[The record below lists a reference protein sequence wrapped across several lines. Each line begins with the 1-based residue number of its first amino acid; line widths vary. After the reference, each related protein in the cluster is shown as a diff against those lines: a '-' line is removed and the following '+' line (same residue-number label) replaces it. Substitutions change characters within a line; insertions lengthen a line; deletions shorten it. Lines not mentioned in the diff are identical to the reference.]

1 MSLSNMEILITMKT
15 ITLKMLSLICFAG
28 VLATFSGCNKNDS
41 GASPEKTP
49 SISNAPTPKE
59 SYPAQTGAVA
69 PASSGTVSGTIS
81 IDPRFANKIDPNAVL
96 FISAKPA
103 EGPQVGVPPLASQR
117 VPNPKFPLTY
127 TLTQQDVIMPGA
139 TLSGQLNIVAKLM
152 KSGAAGPM
160 GPGDIEGKYSKNPVT
175 GDQKSIDITL
185 DTSH

>member
-1 MSLSNMEILITMKT
+1 MITMKT
-15 ITLKMLSLICFAG
+15 TTLKMLFLICFAG
-28 VLATFSGCNKNDS
+28 VLTAFSGCNKNDS

-49 SISNAPTPKE
+49 SLSNAPIPNE

-69 PASSGTVSGTIS
+69 PASSGTISGTIS